1 MCHCDHRIF
10 EFESFFNTD
19 KLVDKT
25 LKQNAPQTTF
35 WMKKMRRRQDFFV
48 KRMRKTCVRKVVG
61 KIFVT
66 EKIVRLNPDEYFI
79 LLM

>member
-1 MCHCDHRIF
+1 
-10 EFESFFNTD
+10 
-19 KLVDKT
+19 
-25 LKQNAPQTTF
+25 
-35 WMKKMRRRQDFFV
+35 MRRRQDFFV